1 MSKINL
7 VGQKE
12 LIKGLTQKV
21 RSGRLAHSFLV
32 TGPAGS
38 GKLSIA
44 IKFAELIL
52 SVKYLDDDLGLVG
65 CVQRV
70 NSLTHPDLHFVF
82 PVNTNTRIKS
92 KAISKHFAKE
102 WRESVIENPYI
113 TISQWLK
120 KIDISNKKGNISV
133 NEAEDINK
141 IMSLKSYEGGSKVMI
156 VWLAE
161 KMNAECAN
169 KLLKLIEE
177 PRPKTVFVLLTE
189 NPSAILPTIKSRC
202 QIINT
207 SPIESVE
214 ISDSLSKDYGADTN
228 TANKIANQCGGDYSV
243 ALSLFKSE
251 SLEVDFESLFIEWVR
266 LAFKVKTNKSVVR
279 DLMAWAEKISKHP
292 KETQKQFLMFALGL
306 FRKSVLS
313 NYKSVSYDNVFD
325 DKSFDFKKFSP
336 FIHDNNIIEL
346 YKEINKSIYELNRNG
361 NSKIIITDLSLKLTR
376 LIHQKPTI
384 IDEY

>member
-12 LIKGLTQKV
+12 LIKGLAQKV
-21 RSGRLAHSFLV
+21 SSGRLAHSFLV

-52 SVKYLDDDLGLVG
+52 SVKYIGDDLGLIG

-70 NSLTHPDLHFVF
+70 NNLTHPDLHFVF

-161 KMNAECAN
+161 KMNTECAN

-207 SPIESVE
+207 SPIESGE
-214 ISDSLSKDYGADTN
+214 ISDSLGKDHGVDAN
-228 TANKIANQCGGDYSV
+228 TANRIANQCGGNYSI
-243 ALSLFKSE
+243 ALSLFKSD
-251 SLEVDFESLFIEWVR
+251 SVEVDFESLFIEWVR

-292 KETQKQFLMFALGL
+292 KETQKQFLSFALDL
-306 FRKSVLS
+306 FRKSILS
-313 NYKSVSYDNVFD
+313 NYKSVTYNKIFN
-325 DKSFDFKKFSP
+325 DKSFDFEKFSP
-336 FIHDNNIIEL
+336 FIHDNNILEL
-346 YKEINKSIYELNRNG
+346 YKELNKSIYELNRNG

-384 IDEY
+384 IDE